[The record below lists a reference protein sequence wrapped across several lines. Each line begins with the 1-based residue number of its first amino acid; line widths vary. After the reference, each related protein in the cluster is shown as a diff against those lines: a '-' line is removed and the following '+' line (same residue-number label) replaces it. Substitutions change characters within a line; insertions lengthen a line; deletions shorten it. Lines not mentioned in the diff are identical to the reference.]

1 MDSISTVFELL
12 KIGLF
17 LCGNALFIFGL
28 SKLFDENMIFGGI
41 AQRIKAAIG
50 ETWSKPLFLCPPC
63 MSSVWGTAWFAL
75 FVGEWLIIPIY
86 LILLVGLVRFMMN
99 LSPDWW

>member
-1 MDSISTVFELL
+1 MESINAAFELL
-12 KIGLF
+12 TIGLY
-17 LCGNALFIFGL
+17 LVGNALLIFGV
-28 SKLFDENMIFGGI
+28 SKLFDENMIFGFVVP
-41 AQRIKAAIG
+41 RMKAAIG

-63 MSSVWGTAWFAL
+63 MSSVWGTLWFAL
-75 FVGEWLIIPIY
+75 FVGQWILLPVY